1 MILLKVQSAAQGWK
15 SFTSAHPSVGAGWLL
30 RPRIYFVT
38 RSLVLTPV
46 QSSTRCIT
54 LGKLLM
60 FVPSFL
66 FCNKKKIVMYNLLV
80 LILCLELREVLNTQM
95 SNLYWRNLQ
104 TYLFYVQKVTV
115 LASSVMNKV
124 KKGLKCIWETSLAA
138 QWLRLRLPKPGVQ
151 IQSLIGELRSHMP
164 RSQKTKT

>member
-1 MILLKVQSAAQGWK
+1 MSKHPRPLWGGRKGPHETRLVGRRAELGLNEWK
-15 SFTSAHPSVGAGWLL
+15 ECRLVIASVSFTSAHPSVGAGWLL

-95 SNLYWRNLQ
+95 SN
-104 TYLFYVQKVTV
+104 
-115 LASSVMNKV
+115 
-124 KKGLKCIWETSLAA
+124 
-138 QWLRLRLPKPGVQ
+138 
-151 IQSLIGELRSHMP
+151 
-164 RSQKTKT
+164 